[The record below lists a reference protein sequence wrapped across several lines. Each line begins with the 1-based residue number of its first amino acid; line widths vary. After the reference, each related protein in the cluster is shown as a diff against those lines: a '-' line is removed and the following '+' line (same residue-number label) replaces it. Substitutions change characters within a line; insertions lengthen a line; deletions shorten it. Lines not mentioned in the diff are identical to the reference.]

1 MVIVTDLEGVLIPE
15 IWAEVATHTGI
26 DELALT
32 THDEPDFGRLMD
44 RRVELLTKHD
54 IRLPHLRTIADD
66 VVPFP
71 GAMELLAWARTK
83 GQVMIVSDTFH
94 ELSEGIVQRMGGYN
108 LFANT
113 FRVDGVGRVH
123 GYRLRIRGRKD
134 NVIRSLREIG
144 YRILAIG
151 DGFYD
156 EQMFR
161 VAHHP
166 VLFNAP
172 DELARRVPEG
182 VRVTNYDELRHVILD
197 AHTRLIEGEF
207 DDERESAQTRS
218 TG

>member
-1 MVIVTDLEGVLIPE
+1 LP
-15 IWAEVATHTGI
+15 
-26 DELALT
+26 
-32 THDEPDFGRLMD
+32 
-44 RRVELLTKHD
+44 RRSSAQ
-54 IRLPHLRTIADD
+54 IA
-66 VVPFP
+66 
-71 GAMELLAWARTK
+71 
-83 GQVMIVSDTFH
+83 
-94 ELSEGIVQRMGGYN
+94 
-108 LFANT
+108 
-113 FRVDGVGRVH
+113 
-123 GYRLRIRGRKD
+123 
-134 NVIRSLREIG
+134 LREIG

-151 DGFYD
+151 DGFND

-182 VRVTNYDELRHVILD
+182 VRVTNYDELRRVILD